1 MLNIS
6 KKKIWSVFA
15 VVHHCFLLTYKRHGH
30 LRAVIFCIFQM
41 VTVGT
46 FLNTEWSSTSVLDRQ
61 LWNCVFRILFTNY
74 NYLLCILLEMFNY
87 IITIQL
93 LYPHKQL
100 FLFFLLANNFLETVL
115 SSFKIHCCNL
125 SLIKEDLEWFRPLHL
140 EGFPIGVIEILSGLI
155 FFFGLL
161 PFFFSSPF
169 WMQINLSLV
178 FLYSRTPYP
187 VTAKTVAS
195 SFWPGFWY
203 FLQRSGTCYSSLLL
217 CYYCSLSNTLCF
229 VVTTCFGFQA

>member
-30 LRAVIFCIFQM
+30 LRAVIFCIFQT

-125 SLIKEDLEWFRPLHL
+125 SLIKEDLEWFKPLHL
-140 EGFPIGVIEILSGLI
+140 EVFPIGVIEILSGLI
-155 FFFGLL
+155 FFFCLL
-161 PFFFSSPF
+161 LFFFFSSPF
-169 WMQINLSLV
+169 WNADKFVPCLSLLQDTIPSYCKNSCFF
-178 FLYSRTPYP
+178 FLTR
-187 VTAKTVAS
+187 
-195 SFWPGFWY
+195 
-203 FLQRSGTCYSSLLL
+203 FLILSPAQWNVLFFTSAMLLL
-217 CYYCSLSNTLCF
+217 FS
-229 VVTTCFGFQA
+229 